1 MSDMISWLWFIYN
14 ESSLVSHI
22 EFGLPYSTTLTTFL
36 FLFSHWINPI
46 SAFWLVDLISAYA
59 LEQISSTLFQFT
71 CDSFPRVIR
80 MTHWW
85 IIRWL
90 TSVTTVTCSGAL
102 NHIWI
107 KMLLSYALWCYLN
120 EQNCPKKDW
129 FLQDK
134 PCLAS
139 KSWIWAGQTCHI
151 LGLGL
156 GRT

>member
-1 MSDMISWLWFIYN
+1 MSHMISWIWFIYN
-14 ESSLVSHI
+14 ESSLLSHI
-22 EFGLPYSTTLTTFL
+22 EFGLLYSTTLTTFL

-46 SAFWLVDLISAYA
+46 SALWLVDLISAFA

-71 CDSFPRVIR
+71 CDSFPWVIR

-107 KMLLSYALWCYLN
+107 QMLLSYTPSDAILMN
-120 EQNCPKKDW
+120 TIVRKRTSSGKIS
-129 FLQDK
+129 
-134 PCLAS
+134 LAAHQRAEFEPA
-139 KSWIWAGQTCHI
+139 KLA
-151 LGLGL
+151 
-156 GRT
+156 RK